1 MSSYK
6 VEVKEYAFQDTTFYR
21 IVEKH
26 YFFGIRLVKEEHKSR
41 FYSLE
46 EAKSAAERLDHKISN
61 ENMLGLLSSKT
72 VYTVGE
78 D

>member
-1 MSSYK
+1 MNSHK
-6 VEVKEYAFQDTTFYR
+6 VEVKEYVFQDTKFYR

-26 YFFGIRLVKEEHKSR
+26 YFLGIRFVKEEHKSR

-46 EAKSAAERLDHKISN
+46 EAKLAAERLDHKISN
-61 ENMLGLLSSKT
+61 ENMIGLLSSKT
-72 VYTVGE
+72 VYTVGQ